1 MTYDTVFD
9 SLENS
14 KKLNQKTDFLAF
26 FQRFFGHALPRPMG
40 DALIFFQIKGLMKIH
55 NRGEFH
61 LYSICGCQF
70 VNFQMF
76 SWQCSIHELG
86 HFWGV
91 FWPNSPECGSVLLN
105 FVPEVLFKETKTV

>member
-40 DALIFFQIKGLMKIH
+40 DALIFFQIKGLMKYTIVVS
-55 NRGEFH
+55 F
-61 LYSICGCQF
+61 IFIAF
-70 VNFQMF
+70 VVVN
-76 SWQCSIHELG
+76 L
-86 HFWGV
+86 
-91 FWPNSPECGSVLLN
+91 
-105 FVPEVLFKETKTV
+105 